1 MKDAKTKD
9 ELRDELRKAI
19 LAVAEAA
26 AELAVIRVREDA
38 GPYET
43 DYAYMA
49 VSRSSDKLDEAL
61 AAIFGGENHG

>member
-1 MKDAKTKD
+1 MKDAKT
-9 ELRDELRKAI
+9 RDELRNAI

-26 AELAVIRVREDA
+26 AELAVVRMQDA

-43 DYAYMA
+43 DCAYMA

-61 AAIFGGENHG
+61 AAIFGDENHG

>member
-1 MKDAKTKD
+1 MKDAKT
-9 ELRDELRKAI
+9 RDELRNAI
-19 LAVAEAA
+19 LAAAEAA
-26 AELAVIRVREDA
+26 AELAVIRMQDA

-43 DYAYMA
+43 DCAYMA

>member
-1 MKDAKTKD
+1 MKDAKT
-9 ELRDELRKAI
+9 RDELRNAI

-26 AELAVIRVREDA
+26 AELAAIRMQDA

-43 DYAYMA
+43 DCAYMA

-61 AAIFGGENHG
+61 ASIFGGENHG

>member
-9 ELRDELRKAI
+9 ELRDELRDAI

-26 AELAVIRVREDA
+26 AELAVVRVQDA

-43 DYAYMA
+43 DCAYMA

-61 AAIFGGENHG
+61 AAVFGDENHD

>member
-1 MKDAKTKD
+1 MTKA
-9 ELRDELRKAI
+9 EHRAALVAAI
-19 LAVAEAA
+19 VDVAEAA
-26 AELAVIRVREDA
+26 AELAVIRMQDA

-43 DYAYMA
+43 DCAYMA

>member
-1 MKDAKTKD
+1 MAKT
-9 ELRDELRKAI
+9 RDELRNAI

-26 AELAVIRVREDA
+26 AELAVVRMQDA

-43 DYAYMA
+43 DCAYMA

-61 AAIFGGENHG
+61 AAVFGGENHG

>member
-9 ELRDELRKAI
+9 ELRDELRDAI
-19 LAVAEAA
+19 LAVADAA
-26 AELAVIRVREDA
+26 AELAVISLQDA

-43 DYAYMA
+43 DCAYMA

-61 AAIFGGENHG
+61 AAIFGDENNG

>member
-1 MKDAKTKD
+1 MKDAKT
-9 ELRDELRKAI
+9 RDELRNAI

-26 AELAVIRVREDA
+26 AELAVVRMQDA

-43 DYAYMA
+43 DCAYMA

-61 AAIFGGENHG
+61 AAIFWGENHG

>member
-1 MKDAKTKD
+1 MKDAKT
-9 ELRDELRKAI
+9 RDELRNAI

-26 AELAVIRVREDA
+26 AELAVVRMQDA

-43 DYAYMA
+43 DCAYMA

-61 AAIFGGENHG
+61 AAIFGGENNG

>member
-1 MKDAKTKD
+1 MKDAKT
-9 ELRDELRKAI
+9 RDELRNAI

-26 AELAVIRVREDA
+26 AELAVVRMQDA

-43 DYAYMA
+43 DCANMA